1 MWRAL
6 FGTLIQH
13 TPLRGILD
21 EFKMAGVTTVYRCS
35 RVEDGRQ
42 IPTASVTVTFTRL
55 TCLSK
60 LIAWPLVRMVDP
72 LELRLLHRQNS
83 WRFGHTYR
91 GCKPNLR
98 CDKCGDSHDAQS
110 CRSYT
115 ELCCLCKGA
124 FGATYSNCPTRCC
137 CWVAWSKRAQGWRR
151 AGAVTRTKFKEKE
164 NFMYKYLH
172 YRSQ

>member
-1 MWRAL
+1 MAILEVRQYGRAGVLGRSKDLDCVADVLRCASFASVPVNAFILRTSLVWRAL

-60 LIAWPLVRMVDP
+60 LIA
-72 LELRLLHRQNS
+72 
-83 WRFGHTYR
+83 
-91 GCKPNLR
+91 
-98 CDKCGDSHDAQS
+98 
-110 CRSYT
+110 
-115 ELCCLCKGA
+115 
-124 FGATYSNCPTRCC
+124 
-137 CWVAWSKRAQGWRR
+137 
-151 AGAVTRTKFKEKE
+151 
-164 NFMYKYLH
+164 
-172 YRSQ
+172 